1 MENFESEYYDKNRK
15 YRMKKKSKGPI
26 QKWAE
31 KIDWD
36 RRIQAVCKPCWEL
49 KYCPYGPLVEEF
61 PLPEID
67 THRSCRIFGHECPV
81 FSVAEPLTETK
92 ELRNISRHIPRPIQF
107 KVLKREN
114 QVCRSCGMPVADN
127 DVHFDHIIP
136 WSKGGPTAEN
146 NIQLLCG
153 TCNRKKSDKFE
164 EKFLIGQL
172 RDHLAEPVDTTILE
186 FLLFVAGFRHYFFQE
201 NKRLPTVDDIATEFS
216 TGKKG
221 DFEKHAEQVT
231 IDLETILGG
240 KKPKEIP
247 KDIYKALRLRWG
259 YKDKKIRKLRQAA
272 KETGMPLDHLLE
284 SEIELVEKL
293 GWSVKD
299 TPAERKKW
307 IKS

>member
-1 MENFESEYYDKNRK
+1 MKRKAKN
-15 YRMKKKSKGPI
+15 SI
-26 QKWAE
+26 QNWAE

-36 RRIQAVCKPCWEL
+36 RRIKAVCKPCWEL
-49 KYCPYGPLVEEF
+49 KYCPYGPLVERF
-61 PLPEID
+61 PAPETD
-67 THRSCRIFGHECPV
+67 THRSCRIFGHECPI
-81 FSVAEPLTETK
+81 FFVAEPLTETK

-127 DVHFDHIIP
+127 DIHFDHIIP
-136 WSKGGPTAEN
+136 WSKGGPTEEN

-153 TCNRKKSDKFE
+153 ACNRKKSDKFE
-164 EKFLIGQL
+164 EEFLISQL
-172 RDHLAEPVDTTILE
+172 RDHLAEPVDTTILA
-186 FLLFVAGFRHYFFQE
+186 FLLSVAGFRHYFFQK

-216 TGKKG
+216 SGKKS
-221 DFEKHAEQVT
+221 DFEKHASQVR

-247 KDIYKALRLRWG
+247 KDIYEALRLRWG
-259 YKDKKIRKLRQAA
+259 YKDNKIRKLRQAA

-299 TPAERKKW
+299 TTAERKRW
-307 IKS
+307 TKS

>member
-1 MENFESEYYDKNRK
+1 
-15 YRMKKKSKGPI
+15 MKKKSKDPI
-26 QKWAE
+26 QNWAE

-36 RRIQAVCKPCWEL
+36 RRIKAVCKPCWEL
-49 KYCPYGPLVEEF
+49 KYCPYGPLVEGF
-61 PLPEID
+61 PAPETD
-67 THRSCRIFGHECPV
+67 THRSCRIFGHECPI
-81 FSVAEPLTETK
+81 FFVAEPLTETK

-127 DVHFDHIIP
+127 DIHFDHIIP
-136 WSKGGPTAEN
+136 WSKGGPTEEN

-153 TCNRKKSDKFE
+153 PCNRKKSDKFE

-172 RDHLAEPVDTTILE
+172 RDHLADPVDTSILE
-186 FLLFVAGFRHYFFQE
+186 FLLCVTGFRHYFFQE
-201 NKRLPTVDDIATEFS
+201 NKRLPTVDDISAEFNE
-216 TGKKG
+216 GRKG
-221 DFEKHAEQVT
+221 DFEKNAEQVT

-240 KKPKEIP
+240 KKPKDIQR
-247 KDIYKALRLRWG
+247 DIYEALRLRWG

-272 KETGMPLDHLLE
+272 KETGIPLDHLLE

-299 TPAERKKW
+299 TPSERKKW